1 MSCYLTEQVS
11 LLIDGELPP
20 AETRAIER
28 HLLECAECR
37 QVRVEFI
44 NLRNEISTFAP
55 TPGRALPSR
64 LAHILSSRKKPGT
77 QASQNVRS
85 PESFSPRRWSPAFAT
100 VTVALLIVFAIALML
115 RLRSQKVQKLNSDA
129 VVTTSGRVTPEK
141 INVPTPMATAPP
153 SVEGIG
159 KVDKLRER
167 IGRKLDQRNSS
178 TQRRETMATAKATDR
193 GTRLQRDRSSR
204 SASQPKTTS
213 DATEY
218 VSHNTSAGRAKGETP
233 IRPADTQTLTAQHV
247 EQSEL
252 LLRSFRNLRSGS
264 RDTKEDLVYDRR
276 RAQRLFYQNVLL
288 RREADSAGDV
298 EVATLLEHLEP
309 ILLDIANLPEG
320 AHDSEVHVI
329 IDRLQRQNLVALLQI
344 NSTALTRAF

>member
-1 MSCYLTEQVS
+1 MGCNFTEQVS

-37 QVRVEFI
+37 QVRVEFM
-44 NLRNEISTFAP
+44 NLRSQISTYVP
-55 TPGRALPSR
+55 MPGRDLPPR
-64 LAHILSSRKKPGT
+64 LAHILSSRGKDGAQT
-77 QASQNVRS
+77 AQDGRS
-85 PESFSPRRWSPAFAT
+85 LGLFGSRRWRPAFAT
-100 VTVALLIVFAIALML
+100 VTVAFLIVFAIALML
-115 RLRSQKVQKLNSDA
+115 HLRSQRLQKQNSDA
-129 VVTTSGRVTPEK
+129 VITRPETVTPGK
-141 INVPTPMATAPP
+141 TDVRIAAAPSPTPADGTGGP
-153 SVEGIG
+153 
-159 KVDKLRER
+159 DKAHER
-167 IGRKLDQRNSS
+167 TGRKIDQRNSS
-178 TQRRETMATAKATDR
+178 PQRRETIA
-193 GTRLQRDRSSR
+193 TRLPRDRSSR
-204 SASQPKTTS
+204 SASQPKTRG

-218 VSHNTSAGRAKGETP
+218 VTLNTAASGARGETP
-233 IRPADTQTLTAQHV
+233 IRSDDIQSLTAQHV

-264 RDTKEDLVYDRR
+264 RATKEDLVYDRR

-298 EVATLLEHLEP
+298 ELATLLEHLEP

-320 AHDSEVHVI
+320 AHDNEVRVI
-329 IDRLQRQNLVALLQI
+329 KDRLQRQNLVALLQV

>member
-1 MSCYLTEQVS
+1 MSCNLTEQVS

-20 AETRAIER
+20 AETRTIER
-28 HLLECAECR
+28 HLLECAECQ

-44 NLRNEISTFAP
+44 NLRSQISAYVP
-55 TPGRALPSR
+55 TPGRDLPPR
-64 LAHILSSRKKPGT
+64 LAHILSSRGNDGT
-77 QASQNVRS
+77 QAAGNGRALGLFGS
-85 PESFSPRRWSPAFAT
+85 RRWRPAFAT
-100 VTVALLIVFAIALML
+100 VTVAFLIVLAIALML
-115 RLRSQKVQKLNSDA
+115 HLRSQRLQKQDSDA
-129 VVTTSGRVTPEK
+129 VITRPETVIPGK
-141 INVPTPMATAPP
+141 TNVPIAAAPSPP

-159 KVDKLRER
+159 GLDKPRNR
-167 IGRKLDQRNSS
+167 VGDKSDKRNSK
-178 TQRRETMATAKATDR
+178 TQHSETVATAKVADKAA
-193 GTRLQRDRSSR
+193 RLPRDRSSR
-204 SASQPKTTS
+204 SAFQFKTTS

-218 VSHNTSAGRAKGETP
+218 VSLNTAASGARGETS
-233 IRPADTQTLTAQHV
+233 IRSADTQTLTAQHV

-264 RDTKEDLVYDRR
+264 RGSKEDLVYDRR

-298 EVATLLEHLEP
+298 ELATLLEHLEP

-320 AHDSEVHVI
+320 AHDSEVRVI
-329 IDRLQRQNLVALLQI
+329 KDRLQRQNLVALLQV

>member
-1 MSCYLTEQVS
+1 MSCNLTEQVS

-20 AETRAIER
+20 AETRVIER

-44 NLRNEISTFAP
+44 NLRNEISTFVP
-55 TPGRALPSR
+55 TPGQALPSR
-64 LAHILSSRKKPGT
+64 LAQILSSGKRPGT

-85 PESFSPRRWSPAFAT
+85 PEPFKPRRWSPAFAT
-100 VTVALLIVFAIALML
+100 VTVAFLIVFAITLL
-115 RLRSQKVQKLNSDA
+115 LQLRSPKLQKQNSDA
-129 VVTTSGRVTPEK
+129 VVTTPGRVTPEK
-141 INVPTPMATAPP
+141 INVPTPMAKAPP
-153 SVEGIG
+153 TMEGIG

-167 IGRKLDQRNSS
+167 IGRKLDQRNSI
-178 TQRRETMATAKATDR
+178 TQRRGTIAIARAAGR

-213 DATEY
+213 DATEI
-218 VSHNTSAGRAKGETP
+218 VSLNTAAGGAKGEIP
-233 IRPADTQTLTAQHV
+233 IRSADTQTLTAQHV

-264 RDTKEDLVYDRR
+264 RATKEDLVYDRG

-298 EVATLLEHLEP
+298 ELATLLEHLEP

-320 AHDSEVHVI
+320 AHDSDVRVI
-329 IDRLQRQNLVALLQI
+329 IDRLQRQNLVALLQV